1 MQNTAPIR
9 RALRRHI
16 SYADLI
22 QVDDIPPAPPWVER
36 KFTDGKWTEWT
47 FNPFLIPSILSA
59 IIGVVVLPPATILG
73 SGVGGVLLT
82 ILAVLATVAWP
93 AWTFV
98 SMKRN
103 THMYVTTDS
112 INGTRHIVEATV
124 MGRHDDSSRAR
135 VIAKDS
141 PVRIRL

>member
-16 SYADLI
+16 STTDFM

-36 KFTDGKWTEWT
+36 KFTDGKWDEWT
-47 FNPFLIPSILSA
+47 FNPFFVPVLSSLIA
-59 IIGVVVLPPATILG
+59 GGVIIPPAAMFV
-73 SGVGGVLLT
+73 SGVGGVVFT

-103 THMYVTTDS
+103 THMYVATDA
-112 INGTRHIVEATV
+112 INGTRHIVEVTV
-124 MGRHDDSSRAR
+124 MGWNDSSRAR

>member
-16 SYADLI
+16 SYSDFI

-36 KFTDGKWTEWT
+36 KFTDGKWDEWT
-47 FNPFLIPSILSA
+47 FNPFFVPIFSSLIA
-59 IIGVVVLPPATILG
+59 GGVIIPPAVIFG
-73 SGVGGVLLT
+73 SGIGGVLLA
-82 ILAVLATVAWP
+82 ILTVLATVAWP

-103 THMYVTTDS
+103 THMYVSTDA
-112 INGTRHIVEATV
+112 INGTRHIVEVTV
-124 MGRHDDSSRAR
+124 MGWNDSSRAR

-141 PVRIRL
+141 PIRIRL

>member
-9 RALRRHI
+9 RALRRHV
-16 SYADLI
+16 SNADFM

-36 KFTDGKWTEWT
+36 NFTDGKWTEWT
-47 FNPFLIPSILSA
+47 FNPFLAPVLTSLIA
-59 IIGVVVLPPATILG
+59 GVVIIPPAVIFG
-73 SGVGGVLLT
+73 SGIGGVLLT
-82 ILAVLATVAWP
+82 ILAVLATAAWP
-93 AWTFV
+93 TWTFV

-103 THMYVTTDS
+103 THMYVATDA
-112 INGTRHIVEATV
+112 INGTRHIVEVTV
-124 MGRHDDSSRAR
+124 MGWNDSSRAR

>member
-9 RALRRHI
+9 RALRRHV
-16 SYADLI
+16 SNADFM

-36 KFTDGKWTEWT
+36 NFTDGKWTEWT
-47 FNPFLIPSILSA
+47 FNPFLAPVLTSLIA
-59 IIGVVVLPPATILG
+59 GVVIIPPAVIFG
-73 SGVGGVLLT
+73 SGLSGVLLT

-103 THMYVTTDS
+103 THTYVSTDS
-112 INGTRHIVEATV
+112 GVGTRYIVEATV

-135 VIAKDS
+135 VIVKDS
-141 PVRIRL
+141 PVRISL